1 MANIQAGSLFV
12 RNSMNEQTSVSV
24 SWSRSSRGVGKKL
37 RAVVLF
43 TESVTMYVKTWS
55 FLMFGLTNWNR
66 AQSSWNNTIICS
78 RLEAQLTR
86 HHAKYVC
93 CVIT

>member
-1 MANIQAGSLFV
+1 MANIKAGSWFV
-12 RNSMNEQTSVSV
+12 RNFMNEQTHQCQSAGPGAAEESE
-24 SWSRSSRGVGKKL
+24 KL
-37 RAVVLF
+37 RAVVSF

-66 AQSSWNNTIICS
+66 AQSSLNNTIISS

-86 HHAKYVC
+86 HDANYV
-93 CVIT
+93 VV